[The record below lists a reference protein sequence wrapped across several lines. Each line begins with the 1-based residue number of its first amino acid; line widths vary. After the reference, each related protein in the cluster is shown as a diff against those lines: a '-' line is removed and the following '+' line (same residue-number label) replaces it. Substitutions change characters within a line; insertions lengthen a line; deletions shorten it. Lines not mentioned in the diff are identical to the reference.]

1 MVNYKLHF
9 VPLGGV
15 VGVTKNMYVY
25 ELYKSSKFKIQSSK
39 FEKQSSEEYELQ
51 DVLIVDCGIG
61 FPQEKELGVDF
72 VIPDISYLKDPTSP
86 SGLRG
91 ASKID
96 KIRAVILSHGHEDHT
111 SALPFHYVDLGYP
124 EVYASKLTSEFVT
137 NKFREFDLKVK
148 MNKVDYNKEYSFG
161 EFKVSFIKMTHSI
174 PDTMHILIKTPL
186 GNIYHGTDFKLDLTP
201 PYGSPPDFHAITQ
214 AGHEGV
220 LCLLSD
226 CLGSERPGLTLSESI
241 VGATF
246 EDEMRKTKGKFIMT
260 TFSSNISRIRQC
272 VEAAVKFNRKIVF
285 MGRSMRENTK
295 LSSYIG
301 YLPVP
306 DGFLIKEEEVVK
318 LPPNKVCLIV
328 AGSQGQEG
336 SALSK
341 LANKQN
347 PNVKIKPGDKI
358 IFSSDPI
365 PGNENT
371 VYGVIEDLTKQG
383 ADVVYSDIAEQLH
396 SSGHGNQE
404 DLKFL
409 ARFTNP
415 KYFIPIG
422 GTIRHQKQY
431 QKLMVE
437 LGYGAETVYTLDEGE
452 TVWFMKNKAHKGEIV
467 DTKSIYVDAYGVGDI
482 GNVVLRD
489 RKTLSSEG
497 IVVVV
502 MTVDMQGKLVTR
514 PKIMSRGFVF
524 DKGEMQLFEQA
535 TQIIEKM
542 THVPNLHS
550 KMVQGAAKPRE
561 GKVDYSKKRREIIST
576 LEDFFYKERG
586 RRPLVIVETI
596 QI

>member
-1 MVNYKLHF
+1 MNNYKLHF

-25 ELYKSSKFKIQSSK
+25 ELYK
-39 FEKQSSEEYELQ
+39 EEVLQ
-51 DVLIVDCGIG
+51 DILIVDCGIG

-72 VIPDISYLKDPTSP
+72 VIPDISYLKDKT
-86 SGLRG
+86 
-91 ASKID
+91 KY
-96 KIRAVILSHGHEDHT
+96 IRAVILSHGHEDHT
-111 SALPFHYVDLGYP
+111 SALPFHYQDLGEP
-124 EVYASKLTSEFVT
+124 EVFASKLTSVFVI
-137 NKFREFDLKVK
+137 NKFKEFDIKVK
-148 MNKVDYNKEYSFG
+148 MNQIDYKKEYRFG
-161 EFKVSFIKMTHSI
+161 DFTVSFIRMTHSI
-174 PDTMHILIKTPL
+174 PDTMHILVKTPV
-186 GNIYHGTDFKLDLTP
+186 GTIYHGPDFKLDLTP
-201 PYGSPPDFHAITQ
+201 PYGSPPDFYAINK
-214 AGHEGV
+214 AGHDGI

-226 CLGSERPGLTLSESI
+226 CLGAERPGLTLSESI
-241 VGATF
+241 VGTTF

-295 LSSYIG
+295 LSTGIG
-301 YLPVP
+301 YLPIP
-306 DGFLIKEEEVVK
+306 AGFMLKEEEVMK
-318 LPPNKVCLIV
+318 IPPNKVCLIV

-347 PNVKIKPGDKI
+347 PNIKIKPGDKI

-371 VYGVIEDLTKQG
+371 VYEVIEDLTKQG
-383 ADVVYSDIAEQLH
+383 ADVAYSDIAEQLH

-409 ARFTNP
+409 IRFTDP

-422 GTIRHQKQY
+422 GTVRHQKQY
-431 QKLMVE
+431 QRLASE
-437 LGYGAETVYTLDEGE
+437 LGYDKDTVFTLDEGE
-452 TVWFMKNKAHKGEIV
+452 TIWFVKNKAYAGETV

-497 IVVVV
+497 IVVAIL
-502 MTVDMQGKLVTR
+502 TIDSQGKLVAR

-524 DKGEMQLFEQA
+524 EKDATDLFEKA
-535 TQIIEKM
+535 TQLIERL
-542 THVPNLHS
+542 T
-550 KMVQGAAKPRE
+550 KPRE
-561 GKVDYSKKRREIIST
+561 EMVDYSKKRRDIIST